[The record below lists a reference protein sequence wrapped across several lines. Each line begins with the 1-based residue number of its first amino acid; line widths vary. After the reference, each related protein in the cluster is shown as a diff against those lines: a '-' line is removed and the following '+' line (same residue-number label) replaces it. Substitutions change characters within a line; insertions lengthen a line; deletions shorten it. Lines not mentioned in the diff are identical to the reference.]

1 MRPIDHDMSFKMPRA
16 GLHKPFTAPKAVL
29 PVCLVILLG
38 LAICASNAKVGSAD
52 NEWQN
57 RVQVSVL
64 DNGVQVVLAPAV
76 GSGLSTVNVWI
87 KAGTAQD
94 PPDRQG
100 LAHYLEHM
108 VLKGPEQSPNQ
119 ARNWVESRGGYINA
133 YTYSDYT
140 EYHVVIPSEH
150 THLAIDLMA
159 DLVTSRNFSHPDMET
174 ERSVVL
180 RERDRREDD
189 PSTNLWD
196 NSGLLL
202 FGSNSSGFP
211 IVGTVESIQS
221 ITRTDLAQWA
231 ERFYVPGNMTV
242 VVVGDGDRASLLEQV
257 KSSFGAIEP
266 GPLPTVAIPAMATSG
281 DYRQHTLEHA
291 GELERL
297 VLAWAVPALQDLED
311 LATKEVLAY
320 LLSWELDHEH
330 GTTNV
335 DYNLTLSP
343 GLLMLEFEFPNY
355 IDSGAVRDDVLTD
368 LAYVLSGHVYR
379 EHMALAKKWLI
390 DDLVSRRKTSVDF
403 ADQLGRFAITT
414 GDPLDALAYIDLI
427 QRVGKR
433 QLLAM
438 ARELVPVESRLEL
451 RLVDKDDEAGEFVA
465 ADLHSGPWE
474 ETWALSFHRMLDDM
488 RFVVSNVGSQLS
500 VRTMKLVA
508 WIRSMQWNMFLA
520 KGNLLEE
527 EDVLILDNG
536 MRILL
541 LPDSATNFVEVH
553 VLVGTGI
560 GMETADEAGISRF
573 TNDFL
578 LYWLDDDHFRRLD
591 ASSTTEAGFDSTSL
605 TLLATETS
613 WPAALPPF
621 LKYILEPEWI
631 GWQMEG
637 HRSDVVQ
644 KIRARDEIPFEAARL
659 QLRTALFGEGG
670 YANPR
675 TGTIETVSS
684 FSIKDMIR
692 FHGKFFVPENMVV
705 VAAGNFEPKLM
716 AATLAH
722 TLSKLNPAVGLSG
735 HELVA
740 AESKAGNLPD
750 PFRVPAGS
758 ELAEA
763 SPQAVA
769 RTTTDWEG
777 IQLAWILM
785 GFPGPGIAD
794 DDFATFLVLNSVLGR
809 GSSSRL
815 FAHFREQDG
824 YAYDLGSFV
833 TWLKHGSFMTLYAQ
847 VLPGDIDQF
856 VNTAVAEVHAIVTE
870 GIPPEELEA
879 AIAREVGAHLRYREW
894 IGDRAFHRGLDV
906 LYGIDFDVDG
916 DFLTKL
922 ENVSMDGIRDMA
934 QRLLVEYYVSEIVPA
949 VSP

>member
-1 MRPIDHDMSFKMPRA
+1 MVMHRRKSVLLI
-16 GLHKPFTAPKAVL
+16 GLI
-29 PVCLVILLG
+29 ILLG
-38 LAICASNAKVGSAD
+38 LAGRALPTEAGSPDQALL
-52 NEWQN
+52 EQ
-57 RVQVSVL
+57 VQVWQL
-64 DNGVQVVLAPAV
+64 ENGIQVVLAPAV
-76 GSGLSTVNVWI
+76 GSGLSAVNVWVG
-87 KAGTAQD
+87 AGSAQD
-94 PPDRQG
+94 PPGRQG

-133 YTYSDYT
+133 YTFSDYT

-150 THLAIDLMA
+150 THLAIELLA

-196 NSGLLL
+196 NSGRLL
-202 FGSNSSGFP
+202 FGSNSFGFP
-211 IVGTVESIQS
+211 VIGTVESIKS

-231 ERFYVPGNMTV
+231 ERFYVPGNMVV
-242 VVVGDGDRASLLEQV
+242 VVVGNGDRVSLLEQV
-257 KSSFGAIEP
+257 KSSFGAIAS
-266 GPLPTVAIPAMATSG
+266 GPLPSVVIPATAAPG
-281 DYRQHTLEHA
+281 DYQQHTLEHA

-297 VLAWAVPALQDLED
+297 ALAWAVPALQDLED

-320 LLSWELDHEH
+320 LLAMELDHAH
-330 GTTNV
+330 GATNV

-343 GLLMLEFEFPNY
+343 GLLLLEFEFPNY
-355 IDSGAVRDDVLTD
+355 IDSGEVRDDVLTD

-414 GDPLDALAYIDLI
+414 GDPLDALAYTDLI

-465 ADLHSGPWE
+465 AYLHSGPWE

-488 RFVVSNVGSQLS
+488 RFVVSNVGGQLS

-508 WIRSMQWNMFLA
+508 WIRSIQWNMFLA
-520 KGNLLEE
+520 KDKLLEE
-527 EDVLILDNG
+527 GDVLVLDNG

-541 LPDSATNFVEVH
+541 LPDLATNFVEVH
-553 VLVGTGI
+553 VLVGTGVGI
-560 GMETADEAGISRF
+560 ETADEAGISRF

-591 ASSTTEAGFDSTSL
+591 ASSTTGSGFDSTSL

-637 HRSDVVQ
+637 HRSSVVQ
-644 KIRARDEIPFEAARL
+644 KIRARDENPFVAARL

-675 TGTIETVSS
+675 TGTLETVSS
-684 FSIKDMIR
+684 ISIADMIR

-705 VAAGNFEPKLM
+705 VAAGNFESKLM
-716 AATLAH
+716 AATLVH
-722 TLSKLNPAVGLSG
+722 TLGKLNPAVGLSG
-735 HELVA
+735 HELVPA
-740 AESKAGNLPD
+740 VSKTGNIPD
-750 PFRVPAGS
+750 PFWVPSGS
-758 ELAEA
+758 ELAEATLKSVGLPAPSAVASEFETVEA

-777 IQLAWILM
+777 IQLAWVLM

-794 DDFATFLVLNSVLGR
+794 DDFATFLVLNSVLGS

-815 FAHFREQDG
+815 FAHFRDQKG
-824 YAYDLGSFV
+824 YAYDLGSYV
-833 TWLKHGSFMTLYAQ
+833 RWLKHGSFMILYAQ

-856 VNTAVAEVHAIVTE
+856 VDTAVAEVNAIVTE
-870 GIPPEELEA
+870 GIPSEELEA
-879 AIAREVGAHLRYREW
+879 AIAREVGSHLRYREW
-894 IGDRAFHRGLDV
+894 IGDKAFNRGMDV
-906 LYGIDFDVDG
+906 LYGIDG
-916 DFLTKL
+916 DFATKL
-922 ENVSMDGIRDMA
+922 KHVSMDDIRNMA
-934 QRLLVEYYVSEIVPA
+934 QRLLVEYYVSAIVPA

>member
-1 MRPIDHDMSFKMPRA
+1 MVMHRRKSLSAAILLI
-16 GLHKPFTAPKAVL
+16 GLIL
-29 PVCLVILLG
+29 LLG
-38 LAICASNAKVGSAD
+38 LAGRALLTEAGSPDQALL
-52 NEWQN
+52 EQ
-57 RVQVSVL
+57 VQVWQL
-64 DNGVQVVLAPAV
+64 ENGIQVVLAPAA
-76 GSGLSTVNVWI
+76 GSGLSTVNVWVG
-87 KAGTAQD
+87 AGSAQD

-108 VLKGPEQSPNQ
+108 VLKGPEQFPNQ

-133 YTYSDYT
+133 YTYSNYT

-150 THLAIDLMA
+150 THLAIDLLA
-159 DLVTSRNFSHPDMET
+159 DLVTSRNFSHPDMEA

-196 NSGLLL
+196 NSGRLL
-202 FGSNSSGFP
+202 FGSNSFGFP
-211 IVGTVESIQS
+211 VVGTVESIKS

-266 GPLPTVAIPAMATSG
+266 GPLPPVVIPAMATPG
-281 DYRQHTLEHA
+281 DYQQHTLEHV

-297 VLAWAVPALQDLED
+297 ALAWAVPALQDLEE

-320 LLSWELDHEH
+320 LLEWELYHEH
-330 GTTNV
+330 GTTDV

-343 GLLMLEFEFPNY
+343 GLLLLEFEFPNY
-355 IDSGAVRDDVLTD
+355 IDSGEVRDDVLTD

-390 DDLVSRRKTSVDF
+390 DDLMSRRKTSVDF

-414 GDPLDALAYIDLI
+414 GAPLDALAYIDHI

-465 ADLHSGPWE
+465 AHLHPGSWE

-508 WIRSMQWNMFLA
+508 WIRSMQWNMLLA

-527 EDVLILDNG
+527 GDVLVLDNG

-553 VLVGTGI
+553 VLVGTGAGI
-560 GMETADEAGISRF
+560 ETADEAGISKF

-591 ASSTTEAGFDSTSL
+591 ASSTTGAGFDSTSL
-605 TLLATETS
+605 TLLATENN

-621 LKYILEPEWI
+621 LKYISEPEWI

-637 HRSDVVQ
+637 HRSSVVQ
-644 KIRARDEIPFEAARL
+644 KIRARDENPFMAAQL
-659 QLRTALFGEGG
+659 QLRTTLFGEGG

-675 TGTIETVSS
+675 IGTLETVSS
-684 FSIKDMIR
+684 FSIEDMIR

-722 TLSKLNPAVGLSG
+722 TLGKLNSAVGFSG
-735 HELVA
+735 HEPVA
-740 AESKAGNLPD
+740 AVSKAGNIPD
-750 PFRVPAGS
+750 PFRVPSGS

-763 SPQAVA
+763 SPKAVA

-785 GFPGPGIAD
+785 GFPGPDIAD
-794 DDFATFLVLNSVLGR
+794 DDFAAFLVLNSVLGS

-815 FAHFREQDG
+815 FSHFRNQEG
-824 YAYDLGSFV
+824 YAYDLGSYV
-833 TWLKHGSFMTLYAQ
+833 RWLKHGSSMILYAQ
-847 VLPGDIDQF
+847 VLPEDIDQF
-856 VNTAVAEVHAIVTE
+856 VDTAVAEVHAIVTE

-879 AIAREVGAHLRYREW
+879 AIAREVGTHLRYREW
-894 IGDRAFHRGLDV
+894 IGDRAFHRGLDI
-906 LYGIDFDVDG
+906 LYGVDFDVDG
-916 DFLTKL
+916 DFVTKL
-922 ENVSMDGIRDMA
+922 ENVSMDDIRDMA

>member
-1 MRPIDHDMSFKMPRA
+1 MVMHRRKFLPA
-16 GLHKPFTAPKAVL
+16 AVL
-29 PVCLVILLG
+29 LIGLILLLG
-38 LAICASNAKVGSAD
+38 LAGRALPIAAGSPDQALL
-52 NEWQN
+52 EQ
-57 RVQVSVL
+57 VQVWQL
-64 DNGVQVVLAPAV
+64 ENGIQVVLAPAP
-76 GSGLSTVNVWI
+76 GSGLSTVNVWVG
-87 KAGTAQD
+87 AGSAQD

-140 EYHVVIPSEH
+140 EYHVVVPSEH
-150 THLAIDLMA
+150 AHFAIDLLA

-174 ERSVVL
+174 ERNVVL
-180 RERDRREDD
+180 RERGRREDD

-202 FGSNSSGFP
+202 FGSNSFGFP
-211 IVGTVESIQS
+211 VTGTVESIKS

-242 VVVGDGDRASLLEQV
+242 VVVGDGDRVSLLEQV

-266 GPLPTVAIPAMATSG
+266 GPLPSVVIPAMATPG
-281 DYRQHTLEHA
+281 DYQQHTLEHA

-297 VLAWAVPALQDLED
+297 ALAWAVPALQDLED

-320 LLSWELDHEH
+320 LLAMEMDHEH
-330 GTTNV
+330 GATNV

-343 GLLMLEFEFPNY
+343 GLLLLEFEFPSH
-355 IDSGAVRDDVLTD
+355 IDSGEIRDDVLTD
-368 LAYVLSGHVYR
+368 LAYVLSGHVHR

-390 DDLVSRRKTSVDF
+390 EDLVSSRKTSVDF

-414 GDPLDALAYIDLI
+414 GDPLDALAYTDHI

-451 RLVDKDDEAGEFVA
+451 RLVDKDDEAGEFVVA
-465 ADLHSGPWE
+465 HFHSGPWE
-474 ETWALSFHRMLDDM
+474 ETWARLFHLMLEDM
-488 RFVVSNVGSQLS
+488 RYVVSNVGSQLS

-508 WIRSMQWNMFLA
+508 WIRSMPWNMLLA

-527 EDVLILDNG
+527 GEVLTLDNG

-541 LPDSATNFVEVH
+541 LPDSTTNFVEVH
-553 VLVGTGI
+553 VLVGTGV

-591 ASSTTEAGFDSTSL
+591 ASSLTRASFDSTSL
-605 TLLATETS
+605 TLLATETN

-621 LKYILEPEWI
+621 LKYITEPEWI
-631 GWQMEG
+631 GWHMEG
-637 HRSDVVQ
+637 YRSDVVQ
-644 KIRARDEIPFEAARL
+644 KIRARDENPFIAARL

-684 FSIKDMIR
+684 FSIADMIR

-705 VAAGNFEPKLM
+705 VAAGNFEPRLM

-722 TLSKLNPAVGLSG
+722 TLGKLNPAVGLSG
-735 HELVA
+735 HEPVA
-740 AESKAGNLPD
+740 AVSKAGNIPD
-750 PFRVPAGS
+750 PVSVPSRS

-777 IQLAWILM
+777 IQLAWTLM

-794 DDFATFLVLNSVLGR
+794 DDFATFLVLNSVLGS

-815 FAHFREQDG
+815 FAHFREQEG

-833 TWLKHGSFMTLYAQ
+833 RWLKHGSFMTLYAQ

-879 AIAREVGAHLRYREW
+879 AIAREVGTHLRYREW
-894 IGDRAFHRGLDV
+894 IGDRGFHQGLDV

>member
-1 MRPIDHDMSFKMPRA
+1 MVMHRRKSFP
-16 GLHKPFTAPKAVL
+16 LAVL
-29 PVCLVILLG
+29 LIGLIILLG
-38 LAICASNAKVGSAD
+38 LAGSGLLTEAGSPD
-52 NEWQN
+52 QALLEQ
-57 RVQVSVL
+57 VQVWQL
-64 DNGVQVVLAPAV
+64 ENGIQVVLAPAA
-76 GSGLSTVNVWI
+76 GSGLSTVNVWVG
-87 KAGTAQD
+87 AGSAQD

-133 YTYSDYT
+133 YTYPDYT

-150 THLAIDLMA
+150 THLAIDLLA
-159 DLVTSRNFSHPDMET
+159 DLVTSRNFPHPDMET

-196 NSGLLL
+196 NSGRLL
-202 FGSNSSGFP
+202 FGSDSFGFP
-211 IVGTVESIQS
+211 IVGTVESIKS

-257 KSSFGAIEP
+257 KSSFGTIEP
-266 GPLPTVAIPAMATSG
+266 GPLPSVVTPAVATPG
-281 DYRQHTLEHA
+281 DYQQHTLEHA

-297 VLAWAVPALQDLED
+297 ALAWAVPALQDLED

-343 GLLMLEFEFPNY
+343 GLLMLEFEFPNH
-355 IDSGAVRDDVLTD
+355 IDSGEVRDDVLMD

-414 GDPLDALAYIDLI
+414 GDPLDALTYIDHV

-433 QLLAM
+433 PLLAM

-451 RLVDKDDEAGEFVA
+451 RLVDKDDEAGEF
-465 ADLHSGPWE
+465 ADVYSPPGPREKWQ
-474 ETWALSFHRMLDDM
+474 LSYYRMLDDM
-488 RFVVSNVGSQLS
+488 RFVMSNIGSQLS

-508 WIRSMQWNMFLA
+508 WIRSVQWNMLLA
-520 KGNLLEE
+520 KGYLLEE
-527 EDVLILDNG
+527 GDVLVLGNG

-553 VLVGTGI
+553 VLVGTGV

-591 ASSTTEAGFDSTSL
+591 ASSTTGAGFDSTSL
-605 TLLATETS
+605 TLLATES
-613 WPAALPPF
+613 NWPAALPPF
-621 LKYILEPEWI
+621 LKYITEPEWI

-705 VAAGNFEPKLM
+705 VAAGSFEPKLM

-722 TLSKLNPAVGLSG
+722 TLSKLNPAVG
-735 HELVA
+735 HEPVA
-740 AESKAGNLPD
+740 AESQAGNLPD

-763 SPQAVA
+763 SPQTVA

-815 FAHFREQDG
+815 FAHFRDQEG

-847 VLPGDIDQF
+847 VLPGDCAQF
-856 VNTAVAEVHAIVTE
+856 VDTAVAEVHAIVTE

-879 AIAREVGAHLRYREW
+879 AIAREVGTRLRYREW

-906 LYGIDFDVDG
+906 LYGADFDVDG
-916 DFLTKL
+916 DFATKL
-922 ENVSMDGIRDMA
+922 ENVSMDDIRDMA